1 VVNRFWEHPHF
12 RELAALE
19 LPAGDFAVAGSGVLF
34 AHGLITDP
42 RDLDVLTRGLAWERV
57 TGLAAPRPMPLTPG
71 SAVVSGR
78 LEFVDRWFSD
88 VWAVDELIDGADV
101 LHGFRF
107 VRLDVIRATKVM
119 LGRPRDLE
127 HMALMDEKVR
137 EK

>member
-1 VVNRFWEHPHF
+1 MNRFWEHPHF
-12 RELAALE
+12 RELAALD
-19 LPAGDFAVAGSGVLF
+19 LPAGDFAVTGSGVLF
-34 AHGLITDP
+34 AHGLIADP
-42 RDLDVLTRGLAWERV
+42 RDLDVLTRGLAWEQV
-57 TGLAAPRPMPLTPG
+57 TRIAAPGPMSLTAG
-71 SAVVSGR
+71 EAVVSGH

-88 VWAVDELIDGADV
+88 VWAVDELIDNADV

-127 HMALMDEKVR
+127 HLALMDEKVR